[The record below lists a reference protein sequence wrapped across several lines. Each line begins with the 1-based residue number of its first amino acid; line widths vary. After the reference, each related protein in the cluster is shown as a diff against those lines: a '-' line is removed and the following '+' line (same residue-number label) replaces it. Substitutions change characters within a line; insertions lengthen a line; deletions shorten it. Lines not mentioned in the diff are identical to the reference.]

1 MSRFCSS
8 RHCLRAREGDGRAKE
23 KALASLRE
31 PLLFLDEDKLVL
43 PARLRK
49 AWDESLVSHFTEG
62 DTADHELSVDS
73 TRTSGQL
80 ATVAD
85 TLLSTVTRQRLKLH
99 ASLKTLLIGELRIDS
114 LSAKLSTDW
123 GLVLSHLD
131 ALVVAKY

>member
-1 MSRFCSS
+1 VF
-8 RHCLRAREGDGRAKE
+8 LNEE
-23 KALASLRE
+23 E
-31 PLLFLDEDKLVL
+31 PVL

-49 AWDESLVSHFTEG
+49 AWDKSLVSHLTEG
-62 DTADHELSVDS
+62 DSADHELSVDS

-85 TLLSTVTRQRLKLH
+85 TLLSAVTWQRLKLH

-114 LSAKLSTDW
+114 LSAKLSTNW
-123 GLVLSHLD
+123 SLVLSHLD